1 MNSLLEKSVF
11 TCGPAS
17 EDAELLAKIAG
28 SAGGLRLN
36 IAHLTPDALKGW
48 LDRLIGLR
56 VAIGRQFRIVLDLQG
71 AKVRVGHVPAV
82 KALPEQVELFFG
94 EKSEQAGSIPVP
106 NRSVFAMT
114 SPGDRL
120 LLNDRRIVIAIT
132 GKSEDR
138 LQGKVEQNGPLSS
151 GKGINSPD
159 RVFELARVMPSDAL
173 AVEMSR
179 HIENLDYAVSFV
191 ADGREKLLFRPLTG
205 PDHRLIAKIEQRAAF
220 DHLDAIAAG
229 FDELWLCRGDLGAE
243 VGLKSLG
250 IMQRRFI
257 DAMPE
262 LQRPCLL
269 AGEVLGSMVVM
280 AQPSRAE
287 IVQLYDAMRD
297 GFAGFVLSDETACG
311 AQIPAVLSFVNDFF
325 ADRHV

>member
-1 MNSLLEKSVF
+1 MNGLLHNSVF

-17 EDAELLAKIAG
+17 EDGELLARMAG

-36 IAHLTPDALKGW
+36 IAHLSPDALKGW

-56 VAIGRQFRIVLDLQG
+56 VAIGRQFRIILDLQG
-71 AKVRVGHVPAV
+71 AKVRVGSVPAV

-94 EKSEQAGSIPVP
+94 EKSGQSGSIPVP
-106 NRSVFAMT
+106 NRSVFALT

-120 LLNDRRIVIAIT
+120 LLNDRRIVIKIT

-138 LQGKVEQNGPLSS
+138 LLGKVEQNGPLSS

-179 HIENLDYAVSFV
+179 NIDNLDYAVSFV
-191 ADGREKLLFRPLTG
+191 ADGHEKELFRPLTG
-205 PDHRLIAKIEQRAAF
+205 PNHRLIAKIEQRAAF
-220 DHLDAIAAG
+220 DHLGTIAAG

-250 IMQRRFI
+250 TMQRRFI
-257 DAMPE
+257 EALPR
-262 LQRPCLL
+262 LGRPCLL
-269 AGEVLGSMVVM
+269 AGEVLGSMVVIP
-280 AQPSRAE
+280 QPSRAE
-287 IVQLYDAMRD
+287 IVQLYDAMHA

-311 AQIPAVLSFVNDFF
+311 SQIPAVISFVNDFF
-325 ADRHV
+325 SDWHV